1 MHNNNISMAVKK
13 DNFASDVDRLGLAHD
28 IRYVLSTNLDLDKDA
43 KNEYIRKA
51 DEKFIRDGK
60 KLPDQI
66 NAMVPTKAIQ
76 AKLLAENIKVKA
88 GGNRNAGNEKV
99 SSEDVALLEKVLSHL
114 EQMGFGYQE
123 SSTLSGSGVQKI
135 AKLINE
141 LKEYD
146 KTHNTNIFNDRVKK
160 YVDKVGDLSDL
171 TNKRLEILERY
182 VTTAIALAK
191 ADYEHRKAEEEE
203 KAQHGEG
210 VISDAKDYVGNLI
223 AKAAKAYF
231 TRKSGRGDIELDEIK
246 ERPLREIQEDKYD
259 NVLKLMSGRGLL

>member
-28 IRYVLSTNLDLDKDA
+28 IRYVLSTNLDMTKDE

-66 NAMVPTKAIQ
+66 NAIVPTKAIQ

-88 GGNRNAGNEKV
+88 GGDRNAGNEKV

-114 EQMGFGYQE
+114 EQMGFGI
-123 SSTLSGSGVQKI
+123 QKI
-135 AKLINE
+135 ARLLNE

-146 KTHNTNIFNDRVKK
+146 KTHKTNIFNDHVKK

-171 TNKRLEILERY
+171 SDKRLEVLERY

-203 KAQHGEG
+203 KAQQGEG

-231 TRKSGRGDIELDEIK
+231 TRKSGRGDIEMDEMDEVK
-246 ERPLREIQEDKYD
+246 ERPLRSMQEDKYD
-259 NVLKLMSGRGLL
+259 NVLRLMSGRGLL

>member
-28 IRYVLSTNLDLDKDA
+28 IRYVLSTNLDMTKDE

-66 NAMVPTKAIQ
+66 NAIVPTKAIQ
-76 AKLLAENIKVKA
+76 AKLLAEDIKVKA

-114 EQMGFGYQE
+114 EQMGFGDQE
-123 SSTLSGSGVQKI
+123 GLGIQKI
-135 AKLINE
+135 AKLLNE

-146 KTHNTNIFNDRVKK
+146 KTHKTNIFNDHVKK
-160 YVDKVGDLSDL
+160 HVDKVGDLSDL
-171 TNKRLEILERY
+171 TDKRLEVLERY

-203 KAQHGEG
+203 KAQQGEG

-231 TRKSGRGDIELDEIK
+231 TRKTGRGDIELDEIK
-246 ERPLREIQEDKYD
+246 ERPLREVQEDKYD